1 LPAPIH
7 NLRKDVII
15 RLANQHCKAH
25 RHTYLDHYNCYLKEI
40 GERQEIIGH
49 LDIECSNLDADF
61 GIILSYC
68 ILDDT
73 TNKILEGVITKK
85 DINIATPGQEDK
97 VLVTKL
103 ISDLGKFD
111 KLVTFYG
118 ARFDLPYI
126 RTRAMVDGI
135 PFPLWNTLKHKDIYF
150 TVKGKFKLSSNR
162 LENACRVILGKT
174 RKTRV
179 DAKHWRAGVRGE
191 AEGLA
196 YILKH
201 NRYDVIDL
209 KKLYH
214 AVIDFARPVANS
226 I

>member
-1 LPAPIH
+1 M
-7 NLRKDVII
+7 K
-15 RLANQHCKAH
+15 LAGGRCKAH
-25 RHTYLDHYNCYLKEI
+25 RHTYLDHYGCYLKENQTRSETI
-40 GERQEIIGH
+40 GYF
-49 LDIECSNLDADF
+49 DIETSNLDADF

-68 ILDDT
+68 ILNDA
-73 TNKILEGVITKK
+73 TNEILEGVITPE
-85 DINIATPGQEDK
+85 DIAQATPGQEDK

-103 ISDLGKFD
+103 VEDLQRFD

-118 ARFDLPYI
+118 ARFDIPYI
-126 RTRAMVDGI
+126 RTRARVDGVT
-135 PFPLWNTLKHKDIYF
+135 FPTWGTLKHKDIYF
-150 TVKGKFKLSSNR
+150 TVRGKFKLSSNR

-191 AEGLA
+191 ASGLA

-201 NRYDVIDL
+201 NRFDVQDL
-209 KKLYH
+209 KRLYR
-214 AVIDFARPVANS
+214 AVIDYARPGANS